1 MSQTDHETRSNSP
14 AQQFK
19 QAEGGADQGPVADTE
34 PFNEAPES
42 IWRRVLSVS
51 QEDFLH
57 DVEVAITGTEAG
69 TLEAWVRWN
78 EAHYPIGGPCHW
90 ASESSESKRRRD
102 QRRRAGKDPRPMAHD
117 LWTYRKMVLTDLG
130 LPWSDLPTK
139 GMMKA
144 ADGLGMDPEGDT
156 AKNEGPD
163 CTDPK
168 GKGKEVIQDVV
179 QQEDPTSDEGEASEE
194 VPGYWNRR
202 PGQAGRTEGSQGVPG
217 RRAPRQ
223 AKPYER
229 PTSEPRMTG
238 PEVGM
243 TPKPTA
249 RTARFAKTSAMQ
261 EQHKSSIRILDEH
274 YQLVTEGIRQA
285 QQERDWQRHQQLS
298 ATAAAI
304 HAKIRWHYMM
314 AERPEPLQLF
324 TCLAMHIT
332 PYGSGA
338 RDMDTSP

>member
-1 MSQTDHETRSNSP
+1 MSQTDHEPRPNP
-14 AQQFK
+14 L
-19 QAEGGADQGPVADTE
+19 AEQPEKTAGSTDQGPGADTD
-34 PFNEAPES
+34 PNSVGPDS
-42 IWRRVLSVS
+42 IWQRVLSAS
-51 QEDFLH
+51 QEDFFR
-57 DVEVAITGTEAG
+57 DVELAITGTEAG

-90 ASESSESKRRRD
+90 ASESSESKRHRD
-102 QRRRAGKDPRPMAHD
+102 QRRRAGKDPQPTVQELR
-117 LWTYRKMVLTDLG
+117 TYRKIVFTDLE
-130 LPWSDLPTK
+130 LSWSDLPAK
-139 GMMKA
+139 VVMRVAGRP
-144 ADGLGMDPEGDT
+144 GLDPEDDIT
-156 AKNEGPD
+156 KNEGLECAD
-163 CTDPK
+163 LK
-168 GKGKEVIQDVV
+168 GKGKEVTPDDIQ
-179 QQEDPTSDEGEASEE
+179 QGDPISDEGETSEE
-194 VPGYWNRR
+194 VLGYWNRR
-202 PGQAGRTEGSQGVPG
+202 PGQAGRAEGSQGVPG

-238 PEVGM
+238 PEMVM

-261 EQHKSSIRILDEH
+261 EQHKLSIRILDEH

-332 PYGSGA
+332 PYGSGT
-338 RDMDTSP
+338 RDMDTSS